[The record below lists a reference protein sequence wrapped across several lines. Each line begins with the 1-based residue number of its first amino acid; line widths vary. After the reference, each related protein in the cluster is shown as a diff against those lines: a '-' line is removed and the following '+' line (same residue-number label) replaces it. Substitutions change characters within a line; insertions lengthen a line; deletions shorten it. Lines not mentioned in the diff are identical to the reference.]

1 MMIFN
6 DGRTAQGEDLPKIS
20 QRIAGALAELVSL
33 HEQQIGGKP
42 VQTVNGRELHQ
53 FLEIGRD
60 YSNWMKDRIAEYDF
74 IEGLDFIRV
83 RKFDSPILANQR
95 QRGGDRR
102 SVEYFLSLGMA
113 KELSMV
119 ERNEQGRMARRY
131 FIDCERRLASVAPE
145 QLAIAQAHW
154 QVSRGASKDY
164 HRIMC
169 EALRQ
174 ARAAVGK
181 ETLPHHYANELT
193 MLNRLL
199 LGMDGKAWLAGQGL
213 SGEVRQ
219 HLGTYQLALLAYLE
233 RSNAALLDAGMTF
246 AERKGRLAVMLAAR
260 IQREAKA

>member
-1 MMIFN
+1 MMTAT
-6 DGRTAQGEDLPKIS
+6 DGRTAQGEALPKIS
-20 QRIAGALAELVSL
+20 QRIAGALAELVPL
-33 HEQQIGGKP
+33 HEQRIGGDL
-42 VQTVNGRELHQ
+42 VQAVNGRELHD

-74 IEGLDFIRV
+74 IEGLDFIVVETLR
-83 RKFDSPILANQR
+83 SPNSASTKARR
-95 QRGGDRR
+95 QR
-102 SVEYFLSLGMA
+102 VKEYFLSLGMA

-119 ERNEQGRMARRY
+119 ERNEQGRLARRY
-131 FIDCERRLASVAPE
+131 FIDCERRLASAAPE

-154 QVSRGASKDY
+154 QASRGASKDY
-164 HRIMC
+164 NRIMC
-169 EALRQ
+169 EALQ
-174 ARAAVGK
+174 MARAAEGK

-199 LGMDGKAWLAGQGL
+199 LGMDGKAWLTGQGL

-233 RSNAALLDAGMTF
+233 RSNAALLDAGMPF

>member
-95 QRGGDRR
+95 
-102 SVEYFLSLGMA
+102 
-113 KELSMV
+113 
-119 ERNEQGRMARRY
+119 
-131 FIDCERRLASVAPE
+131 
-145 QLAIAQAHW
+145 
-154 QVSRGASKDY
+154 
-164 HRIMC
+164 
-169 EALRQ
+169 
-174 ARAAVGK
+174 
-181 ETLPHHYANELT
+181 
-193 MLNRLL
+193 
-199 LGMDGKAWLAGQGL
+199 
-213 SGEVRQ
+213 
-219 HLGTYQLALLAYLE
+219 
-233 RSNAALLDAGMTF
+233 
-246 AERKGRLAVMLAAR
+246 
-260 IQREAKA
+260 

>member
-1 MMIFN
+1 MITAN
-6 DGRTAQGEDLPKIS
+6 DGRTAQGESLPKIS
-20 QRIAGALAELVSL
+20 QRIAGALAELVPL
-33 HEQQIGGKP
+33 HEQRIGGVL
-42 VQTVNGRELHQ
+42 VQTVNGRELHG
-53 FLEIGRD
+53 FLAVGKVFAAWIQE
-60 YSNWMKDRIAEYDF
+60 RIEQYGF
-74 IEGLDFIRV
+74 IEDLDYVVLSNSGKNPAGGRPA
-83 RKFDSPILANQR
+83 KEYHLAL
-95 QRGGDRR
+95 D
-102 SVEYFLSLGMA
+102 MA

-119 ERNEQGRMARRY
+119 ERNEQGRLARRY
-131 FIDCERRLASVAPE
+131 FIDCERRLASAAPE

-154 QVSRGASKDY
+154 QASRGASKDY
-164 HRIMC
+164 HRLMC
-169 EALRQ
+169 EALQ
-174 ARAAVGK
+174 QSRASIGK